1 MKCSVIWDVILCIP
15 LKFSEH
21 FGGVYHLN
29 LQDKK
34 ISWERLQQEA
44 GSKQMLVDFQQ
55 TTQCFI
61 QETILFHIEVHVM
74 MASGDVNT
82 VELNLVLIHGLTY

>member
-1 MKCSVIWDVILCIP
+1 MC
-15 LKFSEH
+15 
-21 FGGVYHLN
+21 HLH

-34 ISWERLQQEA
+34 VSQERHQQEA

-61 QETILFHIEVHVM
+61 FYIKVQVLMV
-74 MASGDVNT
+74 SDDVNT
-82 VELNLVLIHGLTY
+82 VELNLVFINGLTY